1 MLQSFYD
8 LLVVNP
14 TGTIQ
19 KYVWDVAVLPLGS
32 FHSADSEPYA
42 SPALSECERRNH
54 YRTALLVEKKPPH
67 QKQKR
72 N

>member
-14 TGTIQ
+14 TGAIQ

-42 SPALSECERRNH
+42 SPALSECERRNP
-54 YRTALLVEKKPPH
+54 EP
-67 QKQKR
+67 
-72 N
+72 